1 MGLTNPGKRS
11 VLESDLFWRVSQM
24 KADMQ
29 QGYNQSP
36 PDGAGCEQCGAL
48 YQCASRNTVCRAR
61 YRMVFIAKEA
71 GVGFISIKI

>member
-1 MGLTNPGKRS
+1 
-11 VLESDLFWRVSQM
+11 M

-36 PDGAGCEQCGAL
+36 PDGADYEQCGVL
-48 YQCASRNTVCRAR
+48 YQCASRSAVCRAR
-61 YRMVFIAKEA
+61 YRMVFMATEA